1 MLVLSANDV
10 RESLPMGDAIQ
21 AMKRAFAALSRG
33 DATVP
38 LRAHLPTPNGDGITL
53 VMPARVDGESEA
65 LAVKIVSVFDG
76 NPGLG
81 IARIHAAVIAFEPG
95 TGRPVALLEGSSLTA
110 IRTAAASG
118 AATDLVAK
126 PGAASLAVFGAGV
139 QARSHIEAMCAVR
152 PIRSIRVF
160 DTEPRK
166 VEELIDDSGRPGV
179 DISRADSPG
188 DAVRGA
194 DIVCTTTTSATPVFD
209 DADIAPG
216 AHINAVGAYTPQTRE
231 IGGDTVAQA
240 WVFVDD
246 RDAAWEEA
254 GDLIQPRQ
262 AGLIGAD
269 HVRADLGEL
278 VLDPALRPTDPTQV
292 TLFKTVG
299 VAVQDAVAAS
309 VVLDTARR
317 RGLGTTVAWQA

>member
-1 MLVLSANDV
+1 MLVLSANDI
-10 RESLPMGDAIQ
+10 RESLPMGDAIE
-21 AMKRAFAALSRG
+21 AMKRAFAALARG

-38 LRAHLPTPNGDGITL
+38 LRAHLSTPNGDGVTL
-53 VMPARVDGESEA
+53 VMPARVDGESES

-81 IARIHAAVIAFEPG
+81 IARIQAAVIAFEPA

-118 AATDLVAK
+118 AATDLVAR

-152 PIRSIRVF
+152 PITSIRVF

-166 VEELIDDSGRPGV
+166 VDELIGDSSRPGV
-179 DISRADSPG
+179 TISRADSPG
-188 DAVRGA
+188 DAVRDA
-194 DIVCTTTTSATPVFD
+194 EIICTTTTSATPVFD
-209 DADIAPG
+209 DGDIAPG
-216 AHINAVGAYTPQTRE
+216 AHINAVGAYTPQSRE
-231 IGGDTVAQA
+231 IGGDTVARA

-254 GDLIQPRQ
+254 GDLIQPRD
-262 AGLIGAD
+262 AGLIGQE
-269 HVRADLGEL
+269 HVRGDLGEL

-299 VAVQDAVAAS
+299 VAIQDAVAAS
-309 VVLDTARR
+309 VALDAARR
-317 RGLGTTVAWQA
+317 RALGTTVAWQA